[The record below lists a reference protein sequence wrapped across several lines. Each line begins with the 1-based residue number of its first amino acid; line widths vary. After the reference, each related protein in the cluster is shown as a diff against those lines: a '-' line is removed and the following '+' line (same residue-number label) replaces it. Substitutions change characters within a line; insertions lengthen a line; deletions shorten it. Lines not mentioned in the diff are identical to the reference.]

1 MANISGPVVKT
12 TAGPVRGVG
21 REGSFAFL
29 GIPFAEPPVGALRF
43 RAPLAAAP
51 WDGVRDTSRYG
62 ATPQRVTLQQVTR
75 IPEPSIAGESTLNVN
90 VFSPSPAPGAGLPVV
105 AWIHGGGYV
114 AGSPS
119 SPWYDGRRFNRDGVV
134 TVSISYRL
142 GFDGYGWIE
151 DAPLN
156 RGVLDQIAAL
166 EWVQENI
173 EQFGGDPARVTIA
186 GQSAGA
192 DAVMTLLTSPRAQHL
207 FSSAISHSAA
217 SAPEQISTAGLAPQ
231 ATARLR
237 GERFA
242 RQQHIPPT
250 RRGFSTLAESTLLAA
265 QFESYGGAQLGESE
279 AMFVT
284 RRIFDGDGSL
294 LGFRP
299 EVDGDVVTMS
309 PYDAIASGI
318 GSDKPLLAGSTTEE
332 FVPAI
337 GTDSASAELGEADF
351 DRLRRAGAPDALV
364 ARFRERHPTD
374 SAERIAGRIATEY
387 IFGRPLDRYMRGRA
401 ATAASPSWMFQ
412 FAWVSPALGVS
423 AHCVDLPFAW
433 DLLDA
438 QGVTEALGEH
448 PPQQLADEMHGA
460 WVQFIT
466 EGTVDWPPYTSH
478 SPRGRVFD
486 AAPRTVFETLDL
498 VAG

>member
-1 MANISGPVVKT
+1 MANTPGPVVRT
-12 TAGPVRGVG
+12 TAGSVRGLN
-21 REGSFAFL
+21 RDGSFAFL
-29 GIPFAEPPVGALRF
+29 GIPFAEPPVGSLRF
-43 RAPLAAAP
+43 RAPVRAAS
-51 WDGVRDTSRYG
+51 WDGVKDARRYG
-62 ATPQRVTLQQVTR
+62 ATPQRVTLQEVTR

-90 VFSPSPAPGAGLPVV
+90 VFSPSPAPGANLPVV

-119 SPWYDGRRFNRDGVV
+119 SPWYDGRRFNRDGIV

-192 DAVMTLLTSPRAQHL
+192 DAVMTLLASPRTQHL
-207 FSSAISHSAA
+207 FSAALSHSAA
-217 SAPEQISTAGLAPQ
+217 AAPEQISTAGVEPHS
-231 ATARLR
+231 TARIR

-242 RQQHIPPT
+242 RQQGIPPT
-250 RRGFSTLAESTLLAA
+250 RRGFSTLAETALLAA
-265 QFESYGGAQLGESE
+265 QFESFGGAQPGESE

-299 EVDGDVVTMS
+299 EIDGDVVTMS
-309 PYDAIASGI
+309 TYDALASGI

-332 FVPAI
+332 FVPPI
-337 GTDSASAELGEADF
+337 GTDNASAELGEADF
-351 DRLRRAGAPDALV
+351 GRLRRAGVPDALI
-364 ARFRERHPTD
+364 ARFRERHPAD

-387 IFGRPLDRYMRGRA
+387 VFGRPLDRYLRERA
-401 ATAASPSWMFQ
+401 ATAVAPSWMFQ

-423 AHCVDLPFAW
+423 AHCVDVPFAW

-438 QGVTEALGEH
+438 PGVTAALGER
-448 PPQQLADEMHGA
+448 PPQELADEMHGA

-466 EGTVDWPPYTSH
+466 DGTVDWPPYTSH
-478 SPRGRVFD
+478 APQGRVFD
-486 AAPRTVFETLDL
+486 AAPHRALETLAL